1 MFLRQHILILI
12 LVLIPKISVSQCE
25 QSINLNASLSA
36 GQYQEVYTE
45 LELNVSNITFN
56 LSNYYSD
63 GGWQIPR
70 DLIVE
75 IIAPNG
81 NCLSGEGFN
90 IEPLDSC
97 LPIDWPSSW
106 GEGDGAQNLDG
117 NHSHSISLPDN
128 YVLYMPE

>member
-12 LVLIPKISVSQCE
+12 LVLIPKIIISQCE

-45 LELNVSNITFN
+45 LELNVSNIIFN

-70 DLIVE
+70 DFPEREQVCTKYL
-75 IIAPNG
+75 PPSQSDPK
-81 NCLSGEGFN
+81 LSKISY
-90 IEPLDSC
+90 IEESR
-97 LPIDWPSSW
+97 LPR
-106 GEGDGAQNLDG
+106 
-117 NHSHSISLPDN
+117 
-128 YVLYMPE
+128 